1 MTDARV
7 HAFTDDALSDHDAVA
22 VADLIRKGEI
32 SAREAA
38 DAAIARAGKVEPELN
53 AVVFAAYDR
62 IEPST
67 VDGPLAGVPTYIK
80 DNTDVRGMPTNHG
93 TDAYAGKPSTK
104 DGPYARQYLSAG
116 MTVLGKS
123 RLPEF
128 GLNASTEFADA
139 EPTRNPWNPEYS
151 PGASS
156 GGSAALVA
164 SGVVPIAHANDG
176 GGSIRIPAAC
186 CGLIGLKPSRGRHI
200 NADQAR
206 SMPINLVSEGVV
218 TRSVRDTAT
227 FVAAMERDW
236 RNAALPPVG
245 LVEGPANRRLRVG
258 VLTAS
263 LGGVAADAETTAT
276 VAETAAR
283 LEKMGHEVEPATLPV
298 GEEFV
303 DDFITYWGLLAFFA
317 GALGKRTL
325 DKEFDSTKLDGFTKG
340 LSSVYRRHFYRTP
353 ITLLRLSRVKK
364 AYADMLTKH
373 DVVLSPVLAHSPP
386 KLGHLSPNVPFDELL
401 TRLRNYVAYTP
412 LNNVA
417 GTPAISLPTG
427 ATSTGLPIGV
437 QISGAHGDERTLI
450 ELAFAIEQ
458 DRPWRRI
465 QDIDKAGT

>member
-1 MTDARV
+1 MTEARV
-7 HAFTDDALSDHDAVA
+7 HAFTDDVLADHDAVA
-22 VADLIRKGEI
+22 LAELIRRGEI

-38 DAAIARAGKVEPELN
+38 DAAIARAEKVEPALN
-53 AVVFAAYDR
+53 AVVYDEYDR
-62 IEPST
+62 VQPST
-67 VDGPLAGVPTYIK
+67 VDGPLAGVPTYVK
-80 DNTDVRGMPTNHG
+80 DNTDLRGMPTNHG
-93 TDAYAGKPSTK
+93 TAAYVGKPALK

-128 GLNASTEFADA
+128 GFNASTEFADA
-139 EPTRNPWNPEYS
+139 EPTRNPWNPEHS

-186 CGLIGLKPSRGRHI
+186 CGLVGLKPSRGRHVDG
-200 NADQAR
+200 DQAR

-236 RNAALPPVG
+236 RNTALPPIG

-263 LGGVAADAETTAT
+263 LGGVDADAETAAT
-276 VAETAAR
+276 VAETADR
-283 LEKMGHEVEPATLPV
+283 LGKMGHDVSPAELPV
-298 GEEFV
+298 GDEFV
-303 DDFITYWGLLAFFA
+303 EDFITYWGFLAFFV
-317 GALGKRTL
+317 GALGKRTI
-325 DKEFDSTKLDGFTKG
+325 DRAFDPSKLDGFTQG
-340 LSSVYRRHFYRTP
+340 LRETYRRRFHRTP
-353 ITLLRLSRVKK
+353 ATLFRLSRVKH
-364 AYADMLTKH
+364 AYAGMLREH
-373 DVVLSPVLAHSPP
+373 DVILSPVLAHPAP

-401 TRLRNYVAYTP
+401 TRLRHYVAYTP

-417 GTPAISLPTG
+417 GTPAISLPAG
-427 ATSTGLPIGV
+427 ASAAGLPIAV
-437 QISGAHGDERTLI
+437 QISAAHGDERTLL
-450 ELAFAIEQ
+450 ELAFALEQ

-465 QDIDKAGT
+465 QDAD

>member
-7 HAFTDDALSDHDAVA
+7 HAFTDDALADHDAVA
-22 VADLIRKGEI
+22 IADLIRKGEV
-32 SAREAA
+32 SAREVA
-38 DAAIARAGKVEPELN
+38 DAAIARAEKVEPALN
-53 AVVFAAYDR
+53 AVVYEEYDR
-62 IEPST
+62 FEPST
-67 VDGPLAGVPTYIK
+67 VDGLLAGVPTYVK

-93 TDAYAGKPSTK
+93 TAAYVGKPAAK
-104 DGPYARQYLSAG
+104 DGPFARQYRSSG

-139 EPTRNPWNPEYS
+139 EPTHNPWNPEYS

-186 CGLIGLKPSRGRHI
+186 CGLIGLKPSRGRHVD
-200 NADQAR
+200 ADQAR

-227 FVAAMERDW
+227 FFAAIERDW
-236 RNAALPPVG
+236 RNTALPPVG

-263 LGGVAADAETTAT
+263 LGGVAADDDTAAT

-283 LEKMGHEVEPATLPV
+283 LEKMGHDVSPAELPV
-298 GEEFV
+298 GEDFV
-303 DDFITYWGLLAFFA
+303 EDFVNYWGLLAFFA
-317 GALGKRTL
+317 SALGKRAL
-325 DKEFDSTKLDGFTKG
+325 DKEFDSNKLDGFTKG
-340 LSSVYRRHFYRTP
+340 LRDTYRRHFYRTP
-353 ITLLRLSRVKK
+353 ITIFRLSRVKN
-364 AYADMLTKH
+364 AYADMLSKH
-373 DVVLSPVLAHSPP
+373 DVVLSPVLAHAPP
-386 KLGHLSPNVPFDELL
+386 KLGVLSPNVPFDELL
-401 TRLRNYVAYTP
+401 TRLRHYVAYTP

-427 ATSTGLPIGV
+427 ATSAGMPIGV
-437 QISGAHGDERTLI
+437 QISAAYGDERTLL
-450 ELAFAIEQ
+450 ELAFALEQ

-465 QDIDKAGT
+465 QDT

>member
-1 MTDARV
+1 VTDSRV

-22 VADLIRKGEI
+22 VAGLIRTGEI

-38 DAAIARAGKVEPELN
+38 DAAIARAEKLEPELN
-53 AVVFAAYDR
+53 AVVFAAYDGL
-62 IEPST
+62 EPST
-67 VDGPLAGVPTYIK
+67 VDGLLAGVPTYVK
-80 DNTDVRGMPTNHG
+80 DNTDVAGMPTNHG
-93 TDAYAGKPSTK
+93 TAAYVGKPAAK
-104 DGPYARQYLSAG
+104 HGPYGGQYLGSG

-139 EPTRNPWNPEYS
+139 EPTRNPWHLEYS

-186 CGLIGLKPSRGRHI
+186 CGLIGLKPTRGRHL

-227 FVAAMERDW
+227 FLAAMERTW
-236 RNAALPPVG
+236 RNPALPPVG
-245 LVEGPANRRLRVG
+245 LIEGPANRRLRVG
-258 VLTAS
+258 LMTAS
-263 LGGVAADAETTAT
+263 LGGVEADAETAAT
-276 VAETAAR
+276 VAETADR
-283 LEKMGHEVEPATLPV
+283 LAKMGHEVEPTTLPV

-303 DDFITYWGLLAFFA
+303 EDFVNYWGLLAFFA

-325 DKEFDSTKLDGFTKG
+325 DKEFDARKLDGFTKG
-340 LSSVYRRHFYRTP
+340 LASAYRRHFYRTP
-353 ITLLRLSRVKK
+353 VTVFRLSRVKH
-364 AYADMLTKH
+364 AYADMMTKH

-401 TRLRNYVAYTP
+401 ARLQNYVAYTP

-427 ATSTGLPIGV
+427 ATAAGLPIGV
-437 QISGAHGDERTLI
+437 QLSGAHGDERTLL
-450 ELAFAIEQ
+450 ELAFALEQ

-465 QDIDKAGT
+465 QD

>member
-1 MTDARV
+1 MTDVRV
-7 HAFTDDALSDHDAVA
+7 HAFTDDALADHDAVA

-38 DAAIARAGKVEPELN
+38 DAAIARAEKVEPELN

-62 IEPST
+62 LEPSM
-67 VDGPLAGVPTYIK
+67 VDGPLAGVPTFVK

-93 TDAYAGKPSTK
+93 TAAYVGKPAAK
-104 DGPYARQYLSAG
+104 DGPFARQYLSSG

-128 GLNASTEFADA
+128 GFNASTEFADA

-200 NADQAR
+200 DADQGR
-206 SMPINLVSEGVV
+206 SMPINLISEGVV

-227 FVAAMERDW
+227 FVAAMERNW
-236 RNAALPPVG
+236 RNTALPRVG

-258 VLTAS
+258 VLTVS
-263 LGGVAADAETTAT
+263 LGGVDADAETAAT

-283 LEKMGHEVEPATLPV
+283 LEKMGHDVEPAVLPIS
-298 GEEFV
+298 EKFV
-303 DDFITYWGLLAFFA
+303 QDFITYWGLLAFFA

-325 DKEFDSTKLDGFTKG
+325 DKAFDSSKLDGFTKG
-340 LSSVYRRHFYRTP
+340 LSSTYRRRFYRTP
-353 ITLLRLSRVKK
+353 TTLFRLSRVKN
-364 AYADMLTKH
+364 AYADMLNKH

-401 TRLRNYVAYTP
+401 TRLQQYVAYTP

-427 ATSTGLPIGV
+427 ATADGLPIGV
-437 QISGAHGDERTLI
+437 QISGAHGDERTLL
-450 ELAFAIEQ
+450 ELAFALEQ

-465 QDIDKAGT
+465 QGE